1 MLNSK
6 STFFNSDKFFYLLL
20 ALTLLAI
27 FFTNPFLRYPYD
39 MYTHL
44 KQIDEQSLA
53 TAMPS
58 GRGLWHYTWAQIF
71 HLFHIDRTEIFLRA
85 YIIHYMQS
93 ISSFLMLFYFS
104 KIFIKNLFTDIS
116 PLNLNYLGY
125 WSTIIWFT
133 VFANASGYYQQV
145 WILWYSINY
154 QITLPLTLLVT
165 GLSISLLFEDDSKK
179 VKMIKAAL
187 IIVLSY
193 AILRF
198 HAMEFIYYLMY
209 MTVLIVVYLDKIL
222 ALWKKYIFFAFPATL
237 FFIYAFLQFIDY
249 IKTYAYRQSPIF
261 NYLSLEKLPQLLE
274 KISSEGNIV
283 TWYYNKAYYILNELT
298 YLSLVSII
306 VLFLLAIF
314 RYYKKY
320 SDNINMRFVVFL
332 LVTSLF
338 IVIPVFQYTAGIAS
352 LLTYDRISYRFYYS
366 ALLFLAIPSS
376 VFYLVSIFKIK
387 NVLILNVILFTILLG
402 TFYYSKYN
410 IEYHQNYYRNIISI
424 KDALNSKKIGFN
436 LSKENIATIGQK
448 LKYYESLNTTEKPKY
463 YYARDDIAFVVKFI
477 YQKPVFYARRG
488 TLDYTKSYREHN
500 DKKYYPVLLEVPEN
514 FPVYHR
520 GR

>member
-1 MLNSK
+1 M
-6 STFFNSDKFFYLLL
+6 F
-20 ALTLLAI
+20 
-27 FFTNPFLRYPYD
+27 
-39 MYTHL
+39 THL
-44 KQIDEQSLA
+44 QWIDEQSGA
-53 TAMPS
+53 SSMPET
-58 GRGLWHYTWAQIF
+58 RYIWHYVWAQVF
-71 HLFHIDRTEIFLRA
+71 NLLNVERTEIFLRA
-85 YIIHYMQS
+85 YIIHYVQS

-104 KIFIKNLFTDIS
+104 KVFIRNLFTHIS
-116 PLNLNYLGY
+116 PLSLNYLGY

-133 VFANASGYYQQV
+133 VFANVSGYYQQV
-145 WILWYSINY
+145 WILWYSVNY
-154 QITLPLTLLVT
+154 QISLPLTLLLT
-165 GLSISLLFEDDSKK
+165 GLTISLVFEDDSKK
-179 VKMIKAAL
+179 VKTITAVF

-193 AILRF
+193 IILRL

-209 MTVLIVVYLDKIL
+209 MTVLMVIYMDKIL
-222 ALWKKYIFFAFPATL
+222 LLWKKYIFFSLPATL
-237 FFIYAFLQFIDY
+237 FFIYSFLEFLEH

-261 NYLSLEKLPQLLE
+261 NYLSFKKFPQFLEKV
-274 KISSEGNIV
+274 SSEGNIV
-283 TWYYNKAYYILNELT
+283 VWHYNKVYYILNELI
-298 YLSLVSII
+298 YLSLLFITILLLLVII
-306 VLFLLAIF
+306 
-314 RYYKKY
+314 RHYKKY

-332 LVTSLF
+332 LLTSLF
-338 IVIPVFQYTAGIAS
+338 IMIPVFQYTAGIAS
-352 LLTYDRISYRFYYS
+352 LLTYATVSYRFYYS
-366 ALLFLAIPSS
+366 ALLFLAVPSF

-387 NVLILNVILFTILLG
+387 NVLILNVILFTVLLG

-410 IEYHQNYYRNIISI
+410 IEHHQNYYRNIISI

-448 LKYYESLNTTEKPKY
+448 LKYYESLNITGKPKY

-500 DKKYYPVLLEVPEN
+500 NKKYYPVLFEVPEN